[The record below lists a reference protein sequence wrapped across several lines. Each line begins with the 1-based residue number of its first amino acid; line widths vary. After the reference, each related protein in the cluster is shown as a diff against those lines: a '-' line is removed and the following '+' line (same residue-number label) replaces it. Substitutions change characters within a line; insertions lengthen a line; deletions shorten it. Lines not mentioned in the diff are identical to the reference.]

1 MIPSDQ
7 KKTDEHPADLLPMYV
22 DDGLS
27 TDERRLVE
35 NHIRECAPCS
45 EELES
50 LKLVINVLK
59 KEKTVFCPEP
69 WELYEFIEEGTD
81 PSGKMAQHLEDC
93 PLCCAEVAEYKERSA
108 TNKLPD
114 KIRNELRRSFPNQC
128 HSEKFRWKGWFAWA
142 SAWLSSFFKTP
153 ALPLGAVVATILIV
167 VFFYPHGT
175 PPAFIGVSSDN
186 WEANGPQGTPK
197 SLFSNAHAR
206 KEIEKPAPS
215 GRRGAGGPLF
225 LDGTK
230 PRVATIIVFHGFN
243 KPELQSTVD
252 SLYQALK
259 PSPEAENKFKFST
272 PAQLRDFL
280 EKTSDRKLSPT
291 QALNQFYKEFSVNLA
306 LIANVKPNK
315 EKFGLTTEV
324 IDTRTGQILAESTR
338 DALTRGD
345 LASALGQVF
354 GIVEQGENKRPGP
367 INVQLC

>member
-7 KKTDEHPADLLPMYV
+7 KKTDKHPADLLPMYV
-22 DDGLS
+22 DEGLS

-69 WELYEFIEEGTD
+69 WELYEFIEQGTD

-93 PLCCAEVAEYKERSA
+93 PLCCAEVTEYKEISS

-114 KIRNELRRSFPNQC
+114 KIKNEIRRSFPNQG
-128 HSEKFRWKGWFAWA
+128 HSEKFRWKSWFAWA
-142 SAWLSSFFKTP
+142 SEWLRSLFP
-153 ALPLGAVVATILIV
+153 VRALALGTAVATIFLAI
-167 VFFYPHGT
+167 FLYPHETLPPYIAASSENWAKIGT
-175 PPAFIGVSSDN
+175 P
-186 WEANGPQGTPK
+186 GTPK
-197 SLFSNAHAR
+197 SIFSEAHSR
-206 KEIEKPAPS
+206 KGVRQSAPLAGS
-215 GRRGAGGPLF
+215 GTPNRLF
-225 LDGTK
+225 LEAAK
-230 PRVATIIVFHGFN
+230 PRVATIILFQGLK
-243 KPELQSTVD
+243 KPEPQSTID
-252 SLYQALK
+252 SLYQALE
-259 PSPEAENKFKFST
+259 PWPEMKTKFQFLT
-272 PAQLRDFL
+272 PVQLRDFL
-280 EKTSDRKLSPT
+280 EKASDRKVSPT

-338 DALTRGD
+338 DDITRGD
-345 LASALGQVF
+345 LASALGQTLELLNMVKTN
-354 GIVEQGENKRPGP
+354 GLVR
-367 INVQLC
+367 